1 MTDLVVHPAT
11 QPLRGSVG
19 VPSDKSI
26 GHRALLFSALCT
38 GVSRIKDFSGG
49 EDNLATMACL
59 RALGV
64 SIDMGQREG
73 GGSELV
79 VRGVGLRGLT
89 PPKGNLDCQNSG
101 TTMRLLSGVLAA
113 QPFRSVLVGDA
124 SLSKRPMRRIAETLR
139 RRGAVIE
146 GRPHATRPGDLTA
159 PLVIGPLPDGRRLG
173 ELSYESPVSSAQVK
187 S

>member
-101 TTMRLLSGVLAA
+101 TTMRLLAGILAA

-124 SLSKRPMRRIAETLR
+124 SLSKRPMGRIARPLR
-139 RRGAVIE
+139 ARGAVLE
-146 GRPHATRPGDLTA
+146 GAPHPTRHEDLVP
-159 PLVIGPLPDGRRLG
+159 PLSIGPLAAGHRLT
-173 ELSYESPVSSAQVK
+173 ELSYESPVASAQVK
-187 S
+187 